1 MMAMSMRCRGLSIFL
16 GVLLCAAGDRP
27 AAQALLLEPVEV
39 WCPSVLG
46 VGVVT
51 DVPFCDVQVQVE
63 PDLAIRVLLPPRRGE
78 ATLSFSLHNRHTYS
92 QQEEESGR
100 AYAQYLAAVA
110 VATMDGEIVGRGA
123 VLSEFRTAADLVDRV
138 SGGAGGSGL
147 RAVAPTGTERVVVAV
162 PDDVDQLVIAGQSL
176 EVVRGDGRD
185 MVTGLGRPVATVS
198 DVVLEYQAR

>member
-1 MMAMSMRCRGLSIFL
+1 MSMRYRGLFAFM

-27 AAQALLLEPVEV
+27 AAQALQLEPAEV

-46 VGVVT
+46 VGVAT

-92 QQEEESGR
+92 QEEESGR
-100 AYAQYLAAVA
+100 AYAQYLASVA

-123 VLSEFRTAADLVDRV
+123 VLSEFRTASDLVDRV

-147 RAVAPTGTERVVVAV
+147 RAVAPTGSERVVVVV

-176 EVVRGDGRD
+176 EIVRGDGRD

-198 DVVLEYQAR
+198 DVVIEYEAR

>member
-1 MMAMSMRCRGLSIFL
+1 MTSIRASGLFGLAS
-16 GVLLCAAGDRP
+16 VLLLAAGDRP
-27 AAQALLLEPVEV
+27 AAQTLQLEPAEV

-92 QQEEESGR
+92 QEEEEGGR
-100 AYAQYLAAVA
+100 AYAQYLASVA
-110 VATMDGEIVGRGA
+110 VATMDGEIIGQGA

-138 SGGAGGSGL
+138 SGGAGESGL
-147 RAVAPTGTERVVVAV
+147 RAVAPTGTERVHVAV
-162 PDDVDQLVIAGQSL
+162 PDDLEQVVIAGQSL
-176 EVVRGDGRD
+176 EVVRGDGRNI
-185 MVTGLGRPVATVS
+185 VTGLGRPVAIVS
-198 DVVLEYQAR
+198 DVAVEYQAR